1 MEPDVFIG
9 RKQPGELGTNDT
21 DDVAK
26 HWKEDETTVVG
37 ENKASPT
44 GCPN

>member
-9 RKQPGELGTNDT
+9 REQPGELGTNDT
-21 DDVAK
+21 DDIAE
-26 HWKEDETTVVG
+26 HWEEDETSVVG
-37 ENKASPT
+37 ENETGST